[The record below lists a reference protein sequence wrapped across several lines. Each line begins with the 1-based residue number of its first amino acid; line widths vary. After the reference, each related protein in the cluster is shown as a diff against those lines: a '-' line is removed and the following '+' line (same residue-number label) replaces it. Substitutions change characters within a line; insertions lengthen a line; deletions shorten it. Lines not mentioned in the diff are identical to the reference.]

1 MTLIVLLLAVWV
13 GGCLLIAGLLWALAG
28 ARLFAHAGCDLVRW
42 LCDPR
47 TRRPVRVSVAL
58 LVAVPVL
65 YTSIAVISLLADMV
79 APLTAAR

>member
-1 MTLIVLLLAVWV
+1 MTLIVLLLVVWV
-13 GGCLLIAGLLWALAG
+13 AGCLLIAGLLWALAG

-47 TRRPVRVSVAL
+47 TRRPVRVSVA
-58 LVAVPVL
+58 VPVL

>member
-13 GGCLLIAGLLWALAG
+13 AGCLLIAALLWALNG
-28 ARLFAHAGCDLVRW
+28 ARLFAQTTGELVRW
-42 LCDPR
+42 LRDPA
-47 TRRPVRVSVAL
+47 TSRPVRVSVAL

-79 APLTAAR
+79 SLTAAR